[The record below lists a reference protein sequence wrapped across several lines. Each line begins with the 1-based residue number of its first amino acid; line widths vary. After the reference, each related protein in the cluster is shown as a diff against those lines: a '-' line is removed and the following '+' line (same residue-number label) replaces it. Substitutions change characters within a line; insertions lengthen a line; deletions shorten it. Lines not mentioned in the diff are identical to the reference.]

1 MSIKMTTEAFENVE
15 VENISSDEELEES
28 EEQSEYE
35 KSNEKPE
42 HKFEL
47 LLNEFRNDLLKTF
60 PELNGKISSNEEIKT
75 YCSELYPKIFFE
87 LLYENEEFFK
97 TPQFLLPNIDFS
109 LLMNDPQL
117 TDKTKKTIWKYL
129 QLILFTVVE
138 NINSKQTNETF
149 GNASKLFEAIQE
161 DELHKRLTDTMEE
174 MKNLFSDFSGNS
186 TDGFDSSGISDSFD
200 PDKLKEHLE
209 GLMGGKIGTLA
220 REIAEEAANDMGADF
235 TKQDEFMKNML
246 KNPTKL
252 FDLIKNIGGKLEHKI
267 KSGEVKESELLEEA
281 TELLSKMKDMP
292 GVKDM
297 MGKMSGMTGKMDFKA
312 MANKLQETLKMSKT
326 KERLNKKREARAAAK
341 NETVVEPFV
350 SNSNVVITQ
359 KNENN
364 FVVNIDGTK
373 QQKSSIHQKK
383 KKDKK
388 KKTKN

>member
-1 MSIKMTTEAFENVE
+1 
-15 VENISSDEELEES
+15 
-28 EEQSEYE
+28 
-35 KSNEKPE
+35 
-42 HKFEL
+42 
-47 LLNEFRNDLLKTF
+47 
-60 PELNGKISSNEEIKT
+60 
-75 YCSELYPKIFFE
+75 
-87 LLYENEEFFK
+87 
-97 TPQFLLPNIDFS
+97 
-109 LLMNDPQL
+109 
-117 TDKTKKTIWKYL
+117 
-129 QLILFTVVE
+129 
-138 NINSKQTNETF
+138 
-149 GNASKLFEAIQE
+149 
-161 DELHKRLTDTMEE
+161 
-174 MKNLFSDFSGNS
+174 
-186 TDGFDSSGISDSFD
+186 
-200 PDKLKEHLE
+200 
-209 GLMGGKIGTLA
+209 
-220 REIAEEAANDMGADF
+220 
-235 TKQDEFMKNML
+235 MKNML

-252 FDLIKNIGGKLEHKI
+252 FDLIKNIGGKLENKI

-341 NETVVEPFV
+341 TNESVVELFV